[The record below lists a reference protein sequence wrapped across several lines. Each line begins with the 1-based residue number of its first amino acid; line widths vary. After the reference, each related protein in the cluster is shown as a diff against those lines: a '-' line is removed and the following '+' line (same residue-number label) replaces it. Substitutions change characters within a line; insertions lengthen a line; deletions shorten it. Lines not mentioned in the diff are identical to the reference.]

1 VAVFLRWDIGIDQ
14 RFRFRDGLLR
24 SQATKPTTL
33 GYIDVAVGL
42 AGGRQDRRSR
52 TGAGAFLNTRVG
64 ARAIFLFCDGWRR
77 FIPLGFCGRASDRS
91 EV

>member
-1 VAVFLRWDIGIDQ
+1 VAVFLRWDIGVGQ
-14 RFRFRDGLLR
+14 WFRFRDGLLR
-24 SQATKPTTL
+24 SQTAEPAAL
-33 GYIDVAVGL
+33 GYIDIAIGL

-64 ARAIFLFCDGWRR
+64 ARAVSLFCDRLRR
-77 FIPLGFCGRASDRS
+77 FIPLGFCGGASDRS